1 MTTALYI
8 LRAFFIL
15 STTPSISSEFTT
27 VATIFLVVY
36 ANFNGPG
43 GLFEIIK
50 KSQKRH
56 AFMKENKEYIT
67 INDEKEY
74 QLITVKLHGQGIFF
88 RKSMYGKRIKT
99 KKQKVV
105 KAGQFIVAEV
115 DAKYG
120 AFGVIPRELEG
131 AIVSSHYWL
140 FDLDEEKILPKQEQ
154 EKIVKELN
162 NQQEIKNNAQ
172 QAFDSLINESIIKP
186 C

>member
-1 MTTALYI
+1 
-8 LRAFFIL
+8 
-15 STTPSISSEFTT
+15 
-27 VATIFLVVY
+27 
-36 ANFNGPG
+36 
-43 GLFEIIK
+43 
-50 KSQKRH
+50 
-56 AFMKENKEYIT
+56 MKENKEYIT

-105 KAGQFIVAEV
+105 KAGQFIVAEL

-172 QAFDSLINESIIKP
+172 QALIR
-186 C
+186 